1 MGTEYAQ
8 FREWNFDDSLEWFM
22 TDYPIHSDFRL
33 YVKSLNELYL
43 ANEEL
48 WELDFSPSGF
58 EWIYP
63 DLANENLVAYKR
75 KNKRGEELIFVISF
89 NGSDISIDI
98 PHNDGERL
106 EVVFETTFGTA
117 KVDKTA
123 LKLNRLSGAV
133 LRLTDG
139 SVKIKRK

>member
-1 MGTEYAQ
+1 MVYD
-8 FREWNFDDSLEWFM
+8 R
-22 TDYPIHSDFRL
+22 
-33 YVKSLNELYL
+33 KSLNELYL
-43 ANEEL
+43 SKDEL
-48 WELDFSPSGF
+48 WELDFSPDGF

-89 NGSDISIDI
+89 NGTDISIDI
-98 PHNDGERL
+98 PHGEGETL
-106 EVVFETTFGTA
+106 EVVFESTFGAAT
-117 KVDKTA
+117 VDKTT

-139 SVKIKRK
+139 SIKVKRKK